1 MATASG
7 TDEQPPARQ
16 RKPRVQWSERDTWAL
31 IKLWEDNL
39 PSLRAQKHNG
49 GVYDGIAQ
57 ALTSMGVPRTKA
69 QVHSKIENLGQTYRS
84 CLKHMTTGSSP
95 PSWPFFSEVHRFL
108 GSLPVHDTSLMEE
121 AGCSESTTS
130 STASVE
136 ELIFDMLDSGSAS
149 CEDVAEDCSPSESP
163 VQRVES
169 RNLASGSSECARRKR
184 RQPAG
189 DFQERML
196 EEQRRQREQFADA
209 HKMEMDLRKEGLK
222 LQEKLVDAMLK
233 FFSKN

>member
-1 MATASG
+1 M
-7 TDEQPPARQ
+7 
-16 RKPRVQWSERDTWAL
+16 
-31 IKLWEDNL
+31 
-39 PSLRAQKHNG
+39 
-49 GVYDGIAQ
+49 Y
-57 ALTSMGVPRTKA
+57 
-69 QVHSKIENLGQTYRS
+69 
-84 CLKHMTTGSSP
+84 
-95 PSWPFFSEVHRFL
+95 F
-108 GSLPVHDTSLMEE
+108 GSLLQTQ
-121 AGCSESTTS
+121 
-130 STASVE
+130 
-136 ELIFDMLDSGSAS
+136 LIFDMLDSGSAS

-163 VQRVES
+163 VQQVES

-233 FFSKN
+233 FLVKTDMVFHNCC